1 MSMIIP
7 SGAWPANMSFE
18 TADIASGAAV
28 SQKIA
33 TQGRA
38 LVGIFTPTNGWTAA
52 AIGYK
57 VGWSG
62 NDAEMY
68 AAYDNGGI
76 LEQTLVSTDAAAASV
91 FIAIPTSDAIFAPY
105 IKLTSVTAA
114 STTGVNQAAART
126 LVLVFRTFLS

>member
-1 MSMIIP
+1 MT
-7 SGAWPANMSFE
+7 FQ
-18 TADIASGAAV
+18 TATIASGAAI
-28 SQKIA
+28 SEMIP

-38 LVGIFTPTNGWTAA
+38 LVGIFTPAAWTAA

-68 AAYDNGGI
+68 NAYDSSGN
-76 LEQTLVSTDAAAASV
+76 LEQTKVSTDAAAASV

-114 STTGVNQAAART
+114 STTGVNQDAART

>member
-1 MSMIIP
+1 MAAITP

-38 LVGIFTPTNGWTAA
+38 LVGIFTPSAWTAA

-68 AAYDNGGI
+68 AAYDASGN

-105 IKLTSVTAA
+105 IKLTSVTAG
-114 STTGVNQAAART
+114 STTGVNQGAART

>member
-1 MSMIIP
+1 MAQIVP
-7 SGAWPANMSFE
+7 SGAWPANMTLE
-18 TADIASGAAV
+18 TAEIASGAAV

-38 LVGIFTPTNGWTAA
+38 LVGIFTPTSGWTAA

-68 AAYDNGGI
+68 NAYDNGGN
-76 LEQTLVSTDAAAASV
+76 LEQTLVNTAGAAAAI
-91 FIAIPTSDAIFAPY
+91 FIPIPVSDAIFAPY
-105 IKLTSVTAA
+105 IMLTSVTAA
-114 STTGVNQAAART
+114 STTGVTQAAART

>member
-1 MSMIIP
+1 MAGLIP
-7 SGAWPANMSFE
+7 SGAWGANMTFE
-18 TADIASGAAV
+18 TATIASGAAI
-28 SQKIA
+28 SDKIS

-38 LVGIFTPTNGWTAA
+38 LVGIFTPAAWTAA

-62 NDAEMY
+62 NDTEMY
-68 AAYDNGGI
+68 AAYDSSGN
-76 LEQTLVSTDAAAASV
+76 LEQTAVSTDAASATV

-114 STTGVNQAAART
+114 STTGVNQGAARQ
-126 LVLVFRTFLS
+126 LILVFRTFLS